1 MDEEERKKGM
11 FQGDLVEGELEIG
24 QVSAQI
30 DRVIPANEIIEEF
43 IQTYNEGLKNLRE
56 IN

>member
-1 MDEEERKKGM
+1 M
-11 FQGDLVEGELEIG
+11 FLVTRRGG
-24 QVSAQI
+24 VRNRQVSAQI

>member
-1 MDEEERKKGM
+1 M
-11 FQGDLVEGELEIG
+11 FHGDLVEGELEIG